1 MKYTFTGAFAPFICG
16 LIEKKQAMTT
26 TEVHAF
32 FELLINS
39 AVSNFRTRPA
49 WLRS

>member
-16 LIEKKQAMTT
+16 LIENKPSAMTT

-49 WLRS
+49 